1 MSETYIDCSGLKCP
15 EPVMKTREA
24 LASAEGPF
32 TVLVDN
38 ETARDNVARFARTS
52 GCEVQVDKALGGF
65 LLKITPGAGM
75 PLKMSDSPVECS
87 IGKGTVVFISGDE
100 IGRGEREL
108 GIALMK
114 SFLYASAEADDVPS
128 KIVFM
133 NTGVRLVTESDE
145 TAAHVKTLEDRG
157 VEVLVCGT
165 CLDFYGLKEQ
175 LEVGLVSNMY
185 EIQSALIGAY
195 NIVSI

>member
-1 MSETYIDCSGLKCP
+1 MSETYIDCSRLKCP

-24 LASAEGPF
+24 LASAKGLF

-52 GCEVQVDKALGGF
+52 GCEVQVNKASGGF
-65 LLKITPGAGM
+65 LLKISPGAEM
-75 PLKMSDSPVECS
+75 PLEMSDSPDECS
-87 IGKGTVVFISGDE
+87 TRKGTVVFISGDE

-114 SFLYASAEADDVPS
+114 SFLYASAEADDAPS

-175 LEVGLVSNMY
+175 LKVGLVSNMY
-185 EIQSALIGAY
+185 DIQSALIGAY